1 MADKQGSKKIMEST
15 LLEIA
20 KELRSQDFEQLKLL
34 CGEKV
39 PRTVLRQSTT
49 PIELVKRLHSMGL
62 VTCSSA
68 DWLRTMLKQIDRYD
82 IADKLFSSDGKY
94 YSRHFRHNDQSI
106 F

>member
-49 PIELVKRLHSMGL
+49 PIELVKRLHGMGL
-62 VTCSSA
+62 AQTGCVRC
-68 DWLRTMLKQIDRYD
+68 
-82 IADKLFSSDGKY
+82 
-94 YSRHFRHNDQSI
+94 
-106 F
+106 